1 MKYTKKLYS
10 RVKYWLKKGIFYST
24 FLFSFILLL
33 GCIEYQSHMKLAIK
47 DSDPQ
52 KDSIWEGGTQN
63 TQALSLDS
71 PECQS
76 TDLMSLGAFFP

>member
-52 KDSIWEGGTQN
+52 KDSI
-63 TQALSLDS
+63 
-71 PECQS
+71 
-76 TDLMSLGAFFP
+76 